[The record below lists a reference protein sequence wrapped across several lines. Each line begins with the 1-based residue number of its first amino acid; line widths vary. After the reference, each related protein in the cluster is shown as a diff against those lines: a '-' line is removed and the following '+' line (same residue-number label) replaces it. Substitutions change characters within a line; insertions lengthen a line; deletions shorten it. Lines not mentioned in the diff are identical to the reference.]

1 MKIRHILLSLLC
13 ACSLRAYDCVPL
25 TYKTL
30 AELINAPISYQT
42 WCNKLITDGKTAP
55 TFQRSIEVWNTT
67 LPNTPLQCIFVQ
79 GLKETVT
86 DAPIEYGVP
95 YLWIGL
101 APVNLAVKDPNA
113 APGESTAHA
122 AILII
127 ASGGEYFILHTV
139 SLTEYYVERLAE
151 AEFFSRTFAVFRV
164 HSKEVIRWN
173 PLPKPKNAPF

>member
-1 MKIRHILLSLLC
+1 MFPRSLLIT
-13 ACSLRAYDCVPL
+13 VL
-25 TYKTL
+25 TFVVTL
-30 AELINAPISYQT
+30 L
-42 WCNKLITDGKTAP
+42 
-55 TFQRSIEVWNTT
+55 T
-67 LPNTPLQCIFVQ
+67 LPF
-79 GLKETVT
+79 TVT
-86 DAPIEYGVP
+86 TI
-95 YLWIGL
+95 
-101 APVNLAVKDPNA
+101 AVKDPNA